1 MPTAGTTMQYRRYM
15 KRICLILTLM
25 ATMTLTAF
33 ASGHKGGTFTVLQW
47 NIWQEGTSV
56 KGGYDAILD
65 ELERLKP
72 DFVTFSEVRNY
83 RDDFIARVC
92 ADMAR
97 RGLTYYGFRSDD
109 TGLLSRHPITTH
121 KTVFPLRD
129 DHGSIYKLETEV
141 CGRKVAVYTS
151 HLDYLND
158 TYYEVRGVNGNTFAE
173 MEPLT
178 DPAEIL
184 RRNALSQRDEAI
196 AMFLAEAERDRQ
208 RGYITIIGGDFNEPS
223 VEDWTKK
230 TRDLYDHHGVVVAWP
245 QTASLLRAGFKD
257 CYRTAHPNVLTHPGF
272 TFPADNPDVKENR
285 LTWAP
290 KSDERDRIDYI
301 FYRGKGVRVVRCELF
316 GPAGCMAYGR
326 RVPLGTQDPLVQPLG
341 VWPSDHKG
349 VIATFQVK

>member
-1 MPTAGTTMQYRRYM
+1 M
-15 KRICLILTLM
+15 LTLL
-25 ATMTLTAF
+25 ATLVLTAV
-33 ASGHKGGTFTVLQW
+33 AAGKKGGTFTVLQW

-56 KGGYDAILD
+56 PGGYEAILD

-92 ADMAR
+92 ADMAK
-97 RGLTYYGFRSDD
+97 RGVAYHGFRSDD
-109 TGLLSRHPITTH
+109 TGLLSRHPITTY

-141 CGRKVAVYTS
+141 CGRNVALYTS

-158 TYYEVRGVNGNTFAE
+158 TYYEVRGINGNTFRE

-178 DPAEIL
+178 DVDEIL

-196 AMFLAEAERDRQ
+196 ALFLDEARRDEE

-223 VEDWTKK
+223 VQDWTKQ
-230 TRDLYDHHGVVVAWP
+230 TRNLYDHHGVVVAWP
-245 QTASLLRAGFKD
+245 QTASLLRAGFRD

-272 TFPADNPDVKENR
+272 TFPADNPAVKESC

-301 FYRGKGVRVVRCELF
+301 FYRGKGIRVIRCELF
-316 GPAGCMAYGR
+316 GHKGTIAYGK
-326 RVPLGTQDPLVQPLG
+326 RVPLGTQEPIVTPMG
-341 VWPSDHKG
+341 VWPSAHKG
-349 VIATFQVK
+349 VLARFQVKRQSH